1 MAFKITDFYM
11 KKKLSQKITLIT
23 AYDYFSAKVAQDS
36 GIDAILVGDTLGM
49 VIQGNKSTISVTLD
63 EMIYHAKMVKRGAP
77 DTFIIV
83 DMPYLSYHNDI
94 SSTIANAGK
103 IIKEAHADALK
114 LEINNVE
121 TIKHIEALINAQ
133 IPIMAHIGLTPQ
145 SINMLG
151 GYKVQGKTKEDG
163 EKILEFAKLLQNIGV
178 FAIVLECIPKD
189 LASVITSSISIPTI
203 GIGSGL
209 NCDGQILVFHDL
221 LGINN
226 EKAPKFVKKYLDS
239 YTLMREAILNF
250 KSEVESQTFPNEEYS
265 Y

>member
-1 MAFKITDFYM
+1 MTFKITDFY
-11 KKKLSQKITLIT
+11 KKKELSQKITIIT
-23 AYDYFSAKVAQDS
+23 AYDYFSAKIAQDS
-36 GIDAILVGDTLGM
+36 NVDAILVGDSLGM

-63 EMIYHAKMVKRGAP
+63 EMIYHAKIVKKGAFN
-77 DTFIIV
+77 TFVIV
-83 DMPYLSYHNDI
+83 DMPYLSYHNNIND
-94 SSTIANAGK
+94 TITNAGK
-103 IIKEAHADALK
+103 IIKETYADALK
-114 LEINNVE
+114 LEINNIE
-121 TIKHIEALINAQ
+121 TIKHVEALINAQ

-151 GYKVQGKTKEDG
+151 QYRVHGKTEKES
-163 EKILEFAKLLQNIGV
+163 EKILEFAKLLQSIGV
-178 FAIVLECIPKD
+178 FAIVLECIPKE
-189 LASVITSSISIPTI
+189 LATQITSSITIPTI

-239 YTLMREAILNF
+239 YSLMKEAVSSF
-250 KSEVESQTFPNEEYS
+250 KADVESQTFPNEDYS